1 MAEFVAYRQQH
12 RITGKPEVAP
22 KSWQVRFLVQEVWR
36 GDLDFEGIRMA
47 WQ

>member
-1 MAEFVAYRQQH
+1 MSGIVLSQN
-12 RITGKPEVAP
+12 PV
-22 KSWQVRFLVQEVWR
+22 SWQVRFLVQEVWH